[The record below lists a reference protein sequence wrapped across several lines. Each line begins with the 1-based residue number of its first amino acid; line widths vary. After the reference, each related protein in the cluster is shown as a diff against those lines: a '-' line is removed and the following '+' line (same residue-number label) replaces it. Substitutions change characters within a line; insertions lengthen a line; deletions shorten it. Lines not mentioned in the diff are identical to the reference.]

1 MTVPLAMCCV
11 ILLATD
17 AVGRFDG
24 HADVGTVER
33 PGAAAY
39 DEARREYRV
48 TGSGANIWGTRD
60 AFHFL
65 YRRLSGDVTLTA
77 EVRFEGKGKDPH
89 RKACLMVRQGLES
102 DAPYVDVAV
111 HGDGLVSLQY
121 RKVKGGPTEEV
132 KAPSKAPAGEAV
144 RVTLRRRGDAF
155 TLLVGAATD
164 PAGSVTVKLTGPTYA
179 GLAVC
184 SHDASVSETATFS
197 NVAVEADSERP

>member
-1 MTVPLAMCCV
+1 MTVPIPICCV
-11 ILLATD
+11 VLLATA

-24 HADVGTVER
+24 HSDVGTVER
-33 PGAAAY
+33 PGASTY
-39 DEARREYRV
+39 DEVRREYRV

-65 YRRLSGDVTLTA
+65 YRRISGDVTLTA
-77 EVRFEGKGKDPH
+77 DLRFEGKGKDPH
-89 RKACLMVRQGLES
+89 RKACLMVREGLEP

-132 KAPSKAPAGEAV
+132 KAPSKAPPGEAV
-144 RVTLRRRGDAF
+144 HVTLRRRGDAF
-155 TLLVGAATD
+155 TFFLGDATD

-197 NVAVEADSERP
+197 NVVVEADAE